1 MGWVRISDDYY
12 DHAKFTAT
20 GPLEHALWLAGMAWC
35 NRNLTD
41 GVIPRSAVLRF
52 IDWEGVMDVLELV
65 VDSNAASN
73 AVTNGWGNRR
83 VAEVVAARLVKAGL
97 WTETPTGYE
106 VHDYLQ
112 YQRSAA
118 QITEAARANA
128 ARQQR
133 FRDRHKGQ
141 ESNGESNGVTNGGV
155 TTPPNP
161 KPNSTKR
168 TTSSSRRKPKPE
180 QQQAL
185 DITVEDIPESPD
197 EVNAGH
203 VVAVWVAAYTSNGI
217 EPTTQQ
223 RGRVG
228 RTARELLS
236 ARNDPFKV
244 LEAAKSA
251 GVKGYATIDTEM
263 GSLNGRTWTKQS
275 RQADQDATEWTDDT
289 KFGDGWDQ

>member
-52 IDWEGVMDVLELV
+52 IDWESVMDVLELV

-161 KPNSTKR
+161 NPNSKKR
-168 TTSSSRRKPKPE
+168 TTSSSARAKRKPASTAVSDDGTKVSTQDILAKYIEGCKQAPPTDVTARLGAEIKRLIGQDFRPE
-180 QQQAL
+180 
-185 DITVEDIPESPD
+185 DITAGLELWATKDLSPGLLSSIVNGVVNRRPRAPESSRPPGPPLPGSGVWD
-197 EVNAGH
+197 RP
-203 VVAVWVAAYTSNGI
+203 VAI
-217 EPTTQQ
+217 
-223 RGRVG
+223 
-228 RTARELLS
+228 
-236 ARNDPFKV
+236 
-244 LEAAKSA
+244 
-251 GVKGYATIDTEM
+251 
-263 GSLNGRTWTKQS
+263 
-275 RQADQDATEWTDDT
+275 
-289 KFGDGWDQ
+289 GDNE